1 MLLSFQKLLKIH
13 MLANLDFL
21 GFFKLKKKKNDS
33 LSING
38 FFRFSHIIS
47 RKNKKIKISYIVR
60 NSIDTKTV
68 IINVFSN
75 VYNIVKF

>member
-47 RKNKKIKISYIVR
+47 SKNKKLVTSLG
-60 NSIDTKTV
+60 NLIDTKTV

-75 VYNIVKF
+75 FYNTAKF